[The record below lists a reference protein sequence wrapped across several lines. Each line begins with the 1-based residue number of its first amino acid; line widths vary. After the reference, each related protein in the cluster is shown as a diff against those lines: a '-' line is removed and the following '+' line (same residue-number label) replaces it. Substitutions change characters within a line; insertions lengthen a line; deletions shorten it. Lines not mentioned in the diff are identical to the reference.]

1 MKHYFPHDYNA
12 RNDRKLRK
20 LFAKL
25 GTKGIGL
32 YWNVIEMLYEEKG
45 FLPLDDIETIACDNK
60 VTPTDVEIMLSIDGL
75 FCKDDEK
82 FWSESVLSRLAII
95 KEKSEKNS
103 RNARKRWDEV
113 PEETPETP
121 DQPPASPKPPRKPKK
136 GETSNYMQFSEIEYV
151 NLTEDDFKKLS
162 EKHGERRLLKA
173 IEKLDVWLDKGTK
186 KALEVRGKNHKG
198 HFRIDSWL
206 WEGIDEAVKKDKA
219 KEPYTPNPEKLKA
232 KEEQEESIKKQVE
245 MRDSVCDKETA
256 IEYLCEYYMMSAR
269 ALKMSSVFKEYS
281 EKYGLTL
288 DGMMEAFS
296 KKGFEEV
303 F

>member
-25 GTKGIGL
+25 GTRGIGL

-60 VTPTDVEIMLSIDGL
+60 VTSADIETMLCIEGL

-103 RNARKRWDEV
+103 RNARKRWDET
-113 PEETPETP
+113 PEETPEAPETP
-121 DQPPASPKPPRKPKK
+121 DQPPAPPKPPKKPKK
-136 GETSNYMQFSEIEYV
+136 GEENSYMQFPEIEYV
-151 NLTEDDFKKLS
+151 NLMEADFKTLS

-206 WEGIDEAVKKDKA
+206 WEGVDEAVKKDKA
-219 KEPYTPNPEKLKA
+219 KEPYTPDPEKARKA
-232 KEEQEESIKKQVE
+232 KEQQESAKRQVE
-245 MRDSVCDKETA
+245 MRENICDKQSA
-256 IEYLCEYYMMSAR
+256 INYIVQYYGKAEN
-269 ALKMSSVFKEYS
+269 ALKISSVFKEYS
-281 EKYGLTL
+281 NKYGITL
-288 DGMMEAFS
+288 EEIINNED
-296 KKGFEEV
+296 FEEV

>member
-60 VTPTDVEIMLSIDGL
+60 VQSADVEIMLAIDGL

-103 RNARKRWDEV
+103 RNARKRWDE
-113 PEETPETP
+113 EEQTP
-121 DQPPASPKPPRKPKK
+121 DSPAEPAGNPPKPPKK
-136 GETSNYMQFSEIEYV
+136 GKSESEYIKIPEIEYV
-151 NLTEDDFKKLS
+151 NLTEEDFKKLS

-173 IEKLDVWLDKGTK
+173 IENLDTWLAKGTK
-186 KALEVRGKNHKG
+186 KAIEVRKKPHKA
-198 HFRIDSWL
+198 HFRIDSWV
-206 WEGIDEAVKKDKA
+206 WEGVNEAIKREKA
-219 KEPYTPNPEKLKA
+219 QEPITPNPEKLKKAQELQESA
-232 KEEQEESIKKQVE
+232 KRQMEMKESI
-245 MRDSVCDKETA
+245 CDKKSA
-256 IEYLCEYYMMSAR
+256 IRYLIEYYGASEK
-269 ALKMSSVFKEYS
+269 ALKISSVFKEYS
-281 EKYGLTL
+281 EKYGITL
-288 DGMMEAFS
+288 DEVVKAGENKKLEEEAQ
-296 KKGFEEV
+296 
-303 F
+303 